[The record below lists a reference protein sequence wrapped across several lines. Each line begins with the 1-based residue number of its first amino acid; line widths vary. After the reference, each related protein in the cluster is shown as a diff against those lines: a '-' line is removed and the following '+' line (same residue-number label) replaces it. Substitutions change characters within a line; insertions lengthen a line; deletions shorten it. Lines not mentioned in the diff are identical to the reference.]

1 MVYRRRKPARSLIF
15 HSDRGVQYAA
25 RAYRERLESCGIRQS
40 MSRRG
45 DPYDNAVAENFFS
58 CSSVSW
64 STSST
69 ILQGQPH
76 RTMSLPISKPF
87 TTPSAPI
94 LPLAGVHLQVLK
106 PNLLLP
112 PPDRSTL
119 YLCIFI
125 QLFPPVLCP
134 FFWGRTQAAEAGIW
148 LLPQTGAPADAAGR
162 DLLGTQD
169 GL

>member
-25 RAYRERLESCGIRQS
+25 ARAYRERLEAYGIRQS

-45 DPYDNAVAENFFS
+45 DPYDNAVAENLFS

-106 PNLLLP
+106 PNLPLP
-112 PPDRSTL
+112 PPNCSTP
-119 YLCIFI
+119 YLSTFYSAFSSCFVSV
-125 QLFPPVLCP
+125 FG
-134 FFWGRTQAAEAGIW
+134 GRAQSAKPRCSA
-148 LLPQTGAPADAAGR
+148 LLSSG
-162 DLLGTQD
+162 
-169 GL
+169 